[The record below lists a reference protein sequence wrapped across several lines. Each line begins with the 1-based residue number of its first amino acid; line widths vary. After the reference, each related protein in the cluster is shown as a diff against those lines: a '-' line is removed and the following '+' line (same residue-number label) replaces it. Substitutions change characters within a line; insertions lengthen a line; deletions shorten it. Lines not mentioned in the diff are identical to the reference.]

1 MNNQN
6 KIPKKKHIV
15 RNILLIIAGLIIL
28 LVCIIAFQANRN
40 VRQMEICA
48 SEAISQ
54 ISSENEL
61 HQVDCS
67 EFSNFKIYG
76 FMNFDTEQYEIEDL
90 GNLCMIRSNGGVMQ
104 MLTMVITPAKK
115 DLPLISVDYM
125 YMLGNRT
132 AYIEIYDLNTGESE
146 IRDAAIERMISINS
160 RYSSLADTVP
170 TPAWYDSV
178 RTTGS
183 FKKVTSKEDAE
194 LLEMLKDYLTEYLK
208 AESETELLTE
218 NMIPIKIDAMES
230 YTHRLISEGGVST
243 DVFMKNFGKEKTE
256 KFFDTVMFGTE
267 NYR

>member
-28 LVCIIAFQANRN
+28 LVCIIVFQANRN

-90 GNLCMIRSNGGVMQ
+90 GNLCMIRANGGVMQ

-160 RYSSLADTVP
+160 RYSSLVFAAVFSA
-170 TPAWYDSV
+170 PASL
-178 RTTGS
+178 
-183 FKKVTSKEDAE
+183 KKVTSKEDAE